1 MNPQLLEEAIRLPVG
16 ERVDLVEA
24 IWDSIA
30 AEAGLLPLTAEQIA
44 VIDQRLEEHRKD
56 PLAGE
61 EWSTLKEKLKAR
73 RQ

>member
-44 VIDQRLEEHRKD
+44 VVDQRLDEHRKD
-56 PLAGE
+56 PRAGE
-61 EWSTLKEKLKAR
+61 EWGVLKEKLKAR
-73 RQ
+73 TQ

>member
-44 VIDQRLEEHRKD
+44 LIDQRLEEHRKD

-61 EWSTLKEKLKAR
+61 EWGALKEKLKAR
-73 RQ
+73 SQ

>member
-44 VIDQRLEEHRKD
+44 VIDERLREHRKD
-56 PLAGE
+56 PQAGE
-61 EWSTLKEKLKAR
+61 EWGALKEKLKAR
-73 RQ
+73 TQ

>member
-44 VIDQRLEEHRKD
+44 VVDQRLDEHREG
-56 PLAGE
+56 PQAGE
-61 EWSTLKEKLKAR
+61 EWGVLKEKLKAR
-73 RQ
+73 TQ